1 MEKSNLQQNMK
12 WLNFLQLSKECRKEM
27 QYYKLL
33 AKEVEKRIQTLKP
46 FVVESDSESN
56 EDKTDAPEL
65 PESEQSF
72 ELPVEVIQGA
82 NNDNENKVIF
92 EASEK
97 CLDESSGKLFPTSN
111 TYDNISS
118 NFTADDS
125 PSSKLSSKLV
135 IDLSLSIN
143 ETGKHLLDSV
153 NSSQTAPN
161 DLPERDYDCPKSD
174 QKELNCVAEKVN
186 GDATT
191 LRDDKLSFLVSI
203 NKDSVSDPMQFS
215 PDGPPSLSSKSFTG
229 SLNDIHKESL
239 KQSPIP
245 LTRQRSYTLLK
256 PSPML
261 LAHLEVQSINTGMEI
276 TSISMSESLSNIS
289 CSNKKRRSWDLES
302 AKMKWSSMALELKE
316 KNINNGKSNNTTK
329 NSVTRPNVRKAQTT
343 PPKAKS
349 LSQDKIKRNS
359 PKAVTKSDP
368 IQKPRKTHSP
378 VRNFNLY
385 SNANNKTPV
394 NQANQIN
401 NQKKEA
407 AKKNFNSESDDPAT
421 RVKELYEKIQ
431 KQQLIQMANL
441 VEKQKKEQMLLQQ
454 VFEEQNNLLIT
465 QLKTICPK
473 SPNEV
478 KEAWVDKTQATDRGP
493 VSLSQLINHKSEQ
506 SACESPVLSTLTETN
521 DYINYCDNVLKKSRD
536 ITGSMRKEQVKKGQ
550 ENEKISPKPNAD
562 GSRTRTHSPVRKNT
576 PTSRKLTYEI
586 SASSDRDY
594 DPILTDRT
602 NDTMADL
609 NVTFPSDHSEECQP
623 FNTCGPARET
633 PISIPTCRSTDRAIR
648 SMEETIQNSIN
659 SMCIRTTKPNL
670 FRTPTAQEVTTY

>member
-1 MEKSNLQQNMK
+1 
-12 WLNFLQLSKECRKEM
+12 M

-46 FVVESDSESN
+46 FVVESDTESN

-97 CLDESSGKLFPTSN
+97 CLDESSGKIFPTSN

-143 ETGKHLLDSV
+143 ETGKNLLDSV
-153 NSSQTAPN
+153 NSSHTAPN
-161 DLPERDYDCPKSD
+161 DLPERDYDCAKSD
-174 QKELNCVAEKVN
+174 QKELNGVFEKVN
-186 GDATT
+186 DEATT
-191 LRDDKLSFLVSI
+191 VKEDKLSFLVSI
-203 NKDSVSDPMQFS
+203 NKDSVSDPITLQFS

-302 AKMKWSSMALELKE
+302 AKVKWSSMALELKE

-329 NSVTRPNVRKAQTT
+329 NSVTRPTVRKAQTT

-349 LSQDKIKRNS
+349 LAQDKIKRNS
-359 PKAVTKSDP
+359 TKAITKSDP

-385 SNANNKTPV
+385 SNPNNKTPV

-407 AKKNFNSESDDPAT
+407 AKKSFNSESDDPAT

-493 VSLSQLINHKSEQ
+493 VSLSQLINHKTEQ
-506 SACESPVLSTLTETN
+506 SECESPVLSTLTETN

-536 ITGSMRKEQVKKGQ
+536 ITGSMRKQQVKKGQ
-550 ENEKISPKPNAD
+550 ENEKISPKPNTD

-576 PTSRKLTYEI
+576 PTSRKLTYET

-670 FRTPTAQEVTTY
+670 FRTPTAQEVTNYILKFTLFL